1 MSLIQ
6 KIYDAT
12 KAGHLIEPF
21 TVGDLRNWIEKMHI
35 VKDNG
40 DKYARSSI
48 DVILSNSDR
57 KNIPT
62 SNLNKKMLK
71 SRLNDGENIE
81 YFF

>member
-1 MSLIQ
+1 MPLIQ
-6 KIYDAT
+6 KIYEAT
-12 KAGHLIEPF
+12 TADDLIEPF
-21 TVGDLRNWIEKMHI
+21 TVGNLRNWIKKMRI

-40 DKYARSSI
+40 EKYARSSI
-48 DVILSNSDR
+48 DAILSNSDR

-71 SRLNDGENIE
+71 SRHNDGENIE